1 MASYCIIE
9 RRGPSSIYDW
19 AIEPPLLLNTA
30 AVLRNTG
37 TLQVVWCLNQE
48 ARWVPS
54 ISLVRAYWPFPAV
67 SFLLMV
73 SELSLYC
80 AECMNVTEFD
90 WDFVGLS
97 PAPRQSPTTGMPE
110 ATGTLTIPWLGLSHN
125 LYFTLLADC
134 WIQGPCNLCPGT
146 YWHCGKAGWSGIEL
160 I

>member
-30 AVLRNTG
+30 AVLRN

-90 WDFVGLS
+90 WVFVGLS
-97 PAPRQSPTTGMPE
+97 LAPRQSPTTGMPE
-110 ATGTLTIPWLGLSHN
+110 ATGTLPITLSRGLDCLITYILLCWLIAEYKGCVICVQAPTDIAERLDGQ
-125 LYFTLLADC
+125 A
-134 WIQGPCNLCPGT
+134 
-146 YWHCGKAGWSGIEL
+146 
-160 I
+160 